1 MAEKGREPLS
11 LCYDFTEMSYISM
24 DKKTLVVPTS
34 LADITLEQYKRY
46 MDLPES
52 LDEDSRISETI
63 HVFTGLSRGLIRK
76 MTLKSR
82 NEVVRLLAKAIN
94 TEDEP
99 LRLTCAL
106 EGYKLG
112 FVPNLD
118 KMSFGEFVDL
128 EETKYEP
135 SNYERLMKIL
145 YRPVIAEQGER
156 YEILPYDQSLDLD
169 LDYGKMTMDCVVGAM
184 LFFCDLGRDLL
195 VHTMKSLKEE
205 AEKAS
210 AQGQTS
216 QENGVGTDASLVFL
230 STTLEGLMQL
240 RKSHYISA

>member
-1 MAEKGREPLS
+1 MLAERGRKPLS
-11 LCYDFTEMSYISM
+11 LCYDFANLSYISM

-82 NEVVRLLAKAIN
+82 NEVVKLLAKAIN
-94 TEDEP
+94 VDEEP
-99 LRLTCAL
+99 LRLTCVV
-106 EGYKLG
+106 EGNKLG

-118 KMSFGEFVDL
+118 KISFGEFVDL

-135 SNYERLMKIL
+135 KHYEKLMKIL
-145 YRPVIAEQGER
+145 YRPVIEEQGER
-156 YEILPYDQSLDLD
+156 YEILPYEQSLELD
-169 LDYGKMTMDCVVGAM
+169 IDYGKMTN
-184 LFFCDLGRDLL
+184 R
-195 VHTMKSLKEE
+195 S
-205 AEKAS
+205 
-210 AQGQTS
+210 
-216 QENGVGTDASLVFL
+216 
-230 STTLEGLMQL
+230 
-240 RKSHYISA
+240 